1 MRVDSKFEVWICKK
15 WGSPKE
21 NVVRKESTVRA
32 QGVTEEVT
40 DIFGTESATA
50 PDKEAQGRKGGGEL
64 SQRVAEGS
72 REPGPLQLAW
82 L

>member
-1 MRVDSKFEVWICKK
+1 M
-15 WGSPKE
+15 
-21 NVVRKESTVRA
+21 RKESTIRA

-50 PDKEAQGRKGGGEL
+50 PDEEAQGRKGGGEL
-64 SQRVAEGS
+64 SQRATEGS